1 MLPSRISAFC
11 SAWRHAF
18 LVVALAVLGPAL
30 PAQGQ
35 NLLEENFTFTGP
47 LTSNGWTA
55 VSGAGASPINATA
68 PGLAYPNLPSSGVG
82 NAASISTTGEDDRKA
97 LTATNS
103 SGSIYSSCLINLSAA
118 QTNGDYFYTLSS
130 GATGFIGRV
139 FARSSGSG
147 FQLGILKSSGG
158 VTTPTYDTNV
168 LSFGTVYLIATKIE
182 RLSGTTTD
190 DVASL
195 WINPVLGGA
204 EPTANAT
211 NSAGNDQTNIDSFVL
226 RQGSATA
233 APTLRLGNILVGTT
247 WASVTPTSS
256 ATAPSIS
263 SFTPTG
269 GSTGTL
275 VTINGSNLNGA
286 TSVTFNG
293 AAAVFNVVNSS
304 QITATVPVGATE
316 GPISVTTP
324 QGVAQSSTS
333 FAIPTI
339 SIGLPAVIKEGKTG
353 IGTLT
358 LNAAAVA
365 DVSVG
370 LSTSPTN
377 VLTVDTPVVIGTG
390 ATSANFNI
398 NTSLVASNTPVQVSA
413 VATGYASSPA
423 TINVQDVPAASL
435 ISSGYSQSFSS
446 FTDAATLPL
455 GWSLNASVAAYTAW
469 ATTDTGAKYSAGGVD
484 VFGYQHTGST
494 GTVEQV
500 LTLQNDTGAPITAL
514 TVRYN
519 GRAARLDQTRLPSY
533 TVTVDGVAQTALV
546 YSTGEGDNVA
556 KSAAISGLNIAAGQV
571 FQIVW
576 ISDRG
581 LTTTGTS
588 RQIGISNV
596 SVTVGASS
604 LPPTVAGLGVSF
616 SSITQ
621 TSAAVTANVVSDG
634 GASLTARGFVYA
646 QTSVNPTPAIGG
658 PGVTVVTDPST
669 ATGVLGTTLGGLSA
683 NTAYSV
689 RAFATN
695 AQGTSYSAV
704 ASFPTLAAPPSFT
717 GSYAQNFDDF
727 TATTSPS
734 LSTGAVAPGWT
745 AISSTALQT
754 YSGAW
759 TASSFSGGFF
769 GGASTPGVLG
779 YQHTS
784 GTGTLTVTLQLVN
797 NTGATLTQVN
807 VQYLGRVTELT
818 GTRFPEWAV
827 TVAGVPVPALSY
839 STASGVDETKT
850 ALVTG
855 LNVPNGQ
862 AFTIT
867 WVSSRGENAAG
878 NSRRIGLANVVVGS
892 AGPATPSIGA
902 TPSSLNLPGT
912 TVGAGG
918 AVTNFSASG
927 ANLIGDITVSVPGPD
942 FIIST
947 NSSSGFAGSLV
958 LTNSGGVVA
967 ATPIFVRLSGASAG
981 AFSNNISLAS
991 SNAATR
997 TVALSGTVSPPVG
1010 PSLVASPTALTNL
1023 AAYSNAPGG
1032 AQTVAVS
1039 VQGGSLTNDITA
1051 SVAGQGFEVAQSGA
1065 GVFGAQAFLPPGGG
1079 DLLVRIA
1086 QSNVVGP
1093 VGPANLA
1100 LVSGSISNSVA
1111 LSGARL
1117 SGAGITPG
1125 LTTFD
1130 SNLTLGASSQ
1140 FDFALNANASVVRGT
1155 NFSGVN
1161 VGGNLTVNAGAVFN
1175 IVLNGTGSATDF
1187 ANAFWQSPQSWQVFV
1202 VTGSTAGNFA
1212 IGAVSPDSTGKVSA
1226 AYGTFSL
1233 RTDAGGDVYLD
1244 WTPSGPAVPTV
1255 LVNRTSL
1262 LLPGT
1267 FAPDA
1272 GASTNFTASGANLLG
1287 DITVTANDAAN
1298 FAVSTNA
1305 SNGFAASLVLSN
1317 NSGSVATTPVY
1328 VRLTGTNI
1336 GPFTNTVSIA
1346 SSNAV
1351 TRTVTVSGTVTDPNA
1366 PSISVNPSALSA
1378 FTTTQGIASAAQSFV
1393 VTGGKLTNA
1402 VVITPPAG
1410 FAISTNGTAF
1420 STEPLTIPLAQFVSP
1435 TTVSVRLTGAAQGGP
1450 SGNVTVASSGATTQN
1465 VAVSGTVNPAPPQVL
1480 ALTGTLTGF
1489 STVQGVPSAAQQVTV
1504 RGSNLLTDVT
1514 VAAPANLEFSTNSAA
1529 GYGPS
1534 LVLPVAG
1541 GALSNTVF
1549 VRIPDSAAVG
1559 GPVTNTITA
1568 SSGTATPS
1576 TLAAVTTVTTNTN
1589 AFIVAKPSMLSGFAT
1604 MENSPSTNQTFVA
1617 SGTNLT
1623 ANLNIAAPS
1632 GYEISTNGTDFVT
1645 SLALVPGSVSA
1656 APSPAAA
1663 PKIYNDATNDI
1674 STATGISTGGGT
1686 LDIVKMEVS
1695 DTATDLVFSL
1705 TVNGNIS
1712 TNTGGTDWG
1721 NFMIGIGNGKA
1732 AGTTNST
1739 GNGWTRP
1746 INMITPTNSGMTHW
1760 IGSWVNAG
1768 GGSQLWTYAGPTWD
1782 GPAALP
1788 GYTLTPGAQSVITY
1802 TVAQSALGVTAG
1814 DTIFFDAYSSG
1825 NGGTDSAVD
1834 ALSNPNFAITA
1845 WAGPYTS
1852 ATNTGLSSYTI
1863 GGGGG
1868 AGTVPATTIYVRIA
1882 ANAPVTN
1889 NLSGVIALTSAG
1901 APDKSVALSGRVT
1914 GIPVVAAAPAE
1925 LPAFIALTNAV
1936 SPTNSFTVTGN
1947 YLTSNVT
1954 VTAPAPFRVS
1964 TNGSSGYA
1972 GTLELVPSAGALSN
1986 RVFVQ
1991 IDTAATT
1998 NAVTN
2003 IAVSASGATPAG
2015 VAVQAVV
2022 YDGSGPQLLP
2032 PAPSSLTNFFTVAGN
2047 SSASLPYIVAA
2058 TGLSNVA
2065 ITNAVTAGFEIS
2077 TDNVNFARAVTNRPA
2092 TGGVAT
2098 FTNYV
2103 RIASSASVN
2112 DPLTGSVAID
2122 AAGTTGFAVSLQ
2134 GTVAPVPTLGAAP
2147 GSFPAIWTVAGFP
2160 SAPQSVSLSA
2170 SNLVATN
2177 RTLSV
2182 SVGGGGFEVSTNST
2196 GGFASSL
2203 VITGESGSLSN
2214 LPLYARLTGAASG
2227 SVSTNV
2233 IVAAPAAG
2241 AVTNLSVPAAG
2252 TVLPRPLVSVAPA
2265 ALAGLNAAFGYASA
2279 PTNFAVSGTNL
2290 LQGITVALTNGS
2302 PFEVSTNSTNGF
2314 TNFVVLEPLL
2324 VAADRALNYTNGWT
2338 NGANAGNGFGPWQI
2352 IAAAGATATLADP
2365 ADSGITGMAS
2375 TAFALGGTN
2384 GYADAVRTFAQ
2395 PLAVGQRFSVR
2406 WGNNWDTGGSGN
2418 KGVNIY
2424 AGGTNG
2430 AQLLNINMSGTE
2442 QITINGQPMFTK
2454 YGSAAITLNFQYVA
2468 TNTLFVHATGRDGI
2482 ETYQNTFTVPG
2493 APDAVKF
2500 YAGDLAAA
2508 GLANRLAFFD
2518 NLSIAAAATD
2528 GGGVISNSPVFV
2540 RLKAGAP
2547 LGPVAGA
2554 AQVTSGPFA
2563 SPLLTTVLL
2572 SGTVDPAPEITV
2584 DPLALSGFSTT
2595 EGIASAP
2602 KFFDVSGAN
2611 FRDEP
2616 VVVAAPAG
2624 YEAALAEGGP
2634 YSSQVVLGPFSGTF
2648 TGQRVHVRLSR
2659 RAPEGPAVGDVVLT
2673 SPLAANVTV
2682 PLDGLVL
2689 APVDPGQNSEFV
2701 RLAARLLFYTEL
2713 NDAEVQDVLDYLGWP
2728 ADGQATLAQKAQ
2740 AIAELSGYDASE
2752 GIFDWTAD
2760 YAQISVAFA
2769 PFARLGLVPTAQQ
2782 VVSFVDTVRNGDQ
2795 TLLPFPATFNGLTGA
2810 PWWATRALAQA
2821 MTDFMAGPQFVSK
2834 FPTVPGLDTR
2844 AFYNWMNTVMF
2855 PGRAMGSEGPL
2866 QLTTMI
2872 NTLTASDGRAY
2883 AQGAGVAFRSV
2894 YVSVLLTEAR
2904 GSNDGSDIEKPFQR
2918 RANLAALNFQL
2929 WNNWSYAV
2937 NSAEYSVSNVAA
2949 LLRAPV
2955 VVPPSGPV
2963 VVQAGASFGPS
2974 QIGVTSP
2981 SAPINQQLLFSAT
2994 LDGFADLPDWLEF
3007 NRGTGEI
3014 QGTLPADVPPGTY
3027 TLRVTAE
3034 NMAGVSAPQA
3044 FQIQVLP
3051 PPAGPGP
3058 EDLWLQAQGVE
3069 ASFSSMAHLD
3079 LDGDGLT
3086 VLEEYLFGLGVHST
3100 EPAAVTQTT
3109 DGVDLVLEWKTP
3121 KQEAWHRV
3129 EKAINLP
3136 VWSPFTAV
3144 APVEIGANE
3153 THLSWRLTVPLE
3165 GARGFFRIVVGLEPD
3180 PSP

>member
-1 MLPSRISAFC
+1 M
-11 SAWRHAF
+11 
-18 LVVALAVLGPAL
+18 G
-30 PAQGQ
+30 
-35 NLLEENFTFTGP
+35 
-47 LTSNGWTA
+47 
-55 VSGAGASPINATA
+55 
-68 PGLAYPNLPSSGVG
+68 
-82 NAASISTTGEDDRKA
+82 
-97 LTATNS
+97 
-103 SGSIYSSCLINLSAA
+103 
-118 QTNGDYFYTLSS
+118 
-130 GATGFIGRV
+130 
-139 FARSSGSG
+139 
-147 FQLGILKSSGG
+147 
-158 VTTPTYDTNV
+158 
-168 LSFGTVYLIATKIE
+168 
-182 RLSGTTTD
+182 
-190 DVASL
+190 
-195 WINPVLGGA
+195 
-204 EPTANAT
+204 
-211 NSAGNDQTNIDSFVL
+211 
-226 RQGSATA
+226 
-233 APTLRLGNILVGTT
+233 
-247 WASVTPTSS
+247 
-256 ATAPSIS
+256 
-263 SFTPTG
+263 TG
-269 GSTGTL
+269 GNWYL
-275 VTINGSNLNGA
+275 LNGA
-286 TSVTFNG
+286 SCLVLAGSVVADNPNAPTIAGFNPPAGSAGTVVTVSGSNFAAGGTTVRFGPIQATPVTVSSPTSLLV
-293 AAAVFNVVNSS
+293 
-304 QITATVPVGATE
+304 TVPAGATT
-316 GPISVTTP
+316 GRISVTT
-324 QGVAQSSTS
+324 AD
-333 FAIPTI
+333 
-339 SIGLPAVIKEGKTG
+339 
-353 IGTLT
+353 GT
-358 LNAAAVA
+358 
-365 DVSVG
+365 
-370 LSTSPTN
+370 
-377 VLTVDTPVVIGTG
+377 
-390 ATSANFNI
+390 ATSANDFVI
-398 NTSLVASNTPVQVSA
+398 IDGSGTAAVQNAAAPYSGRNVFPRN
-413 VATGYASSPA
+413 SSGQTLQVVYSP
-423 TINVQDVPAASL
+423 PAA
-435 ISSGYSQSFSS
+435 
-446 FTDAATLPL
+446 
-455 GWSLNASVAAYTAW
+455 
-469 ATTDTGAKYSAGGVD
+469 
-484 VFGYQHTGST
+484 
-494 GTVEQV
+494 GTVEGLRVTLPVGFSGLSQGNVTVSGGGGSPTVAVAGQV
-500 LTLQNDTGAPITAL
+500 ATISGLAASSGNNVTISLGGLATPDTSQPVTNTGAYPLSIESRASGGTFATIASPPSAL
-514 TVRYN
+514 VVIPLANVRSVSGNTNYIPN
-519 GRAARLDQTRLPSY
+519 LLTNFVAVEGVANVARLQTNRGISAAIQD
-533 TVTVDGVAQTALV
+533 TNWGVTVDSSLTAVSSNLTRGNSYLALGTVTQFQGLVQLNVTNATNLVNVGPQVDPVPVVATVPEFTNPPTAYTYQSRVVRIENLTYVPGSSVWTNNTNATFVDQSGNTLTVYIAPASTATNAPPTNQLVTVVGVGGQSDTNNAPFD
-546 YSTGEGDNVA
+546 TGWRLQPRDSADIIFGSLPSISISATSLPAFSATVPA
-556 KSAAISGLNIAAGQV
+556 PSAAQSFTVSGSNLTEDIAVSAPAGFEVSLASGGPYAGSLPLTATGGTISSTQIFVRLTGASAG
-571 FQIVW
+571 
-576 ISDRG
+576 SPSG
-581 LTTTGTS
+581 
-588 RQIGISNV
+588 NV
-596 SVTVGASS
+596 SV
-604 LPPTVAGLGVSF
+604 
-616 SSITQ
+616 
-621 TSAAVTANVVSDG
+621 
-634 GASLTARGFVYA
+634 
-646 QTSVNPTPAIGG
+646 
-658 PGVTVVTDPST
+658 
-669 ATGVLGTTLGGLSA
+669 
-683 NTAYSV
+683 
-689 RAFATN
+689 
-695 AQGTSYSAV
+695 
-704 ASFPTLAAPPSFT
+704 
-717 GSYAQNFDDF
+717 
-727 TATTSPS
+727 
-734 LSTGAVAPGWT
+734 
-745 AISSTALQT
+745 
-754 YSGAW
+754 SG
-759 TASSFSGGFF
+759 
-769 GGASTPGVLG
+769 GGAST
-779 YQHTS
+779 
-784 GTGTLTVTLQLVN
+784 
-797 NTGATLTQVN
+797 
-807 VQYLGRVTELT
+807 
-818 GTRFPEWAV
+818 
-827 TVAGVPVPALSY
+827 
-839 STASGVDETKT
+839 
-850 ALVTG
+850 
-855 LNVPNGQ
+855 
-862 AFTIT
+862 
-867 WVSSRGENAAG
+867 
-878 NSRRIGLANVVVGS
+878 
-892 AGPATPSIGA
+892 
-902 TPSSLNLPGT
+902 
-912 TVGAGG
+912 
-918 AVTNFSASG
+918 
-927 ANLIGDITVSVPGPD
+927 
-942 FIIST
+942 
-947 NSSSGFAGSLV
+947 
-958 LTNSGGVVA
+958 
-967 ATPIFVRLSGASAG
+967 
-981 AFSNNISLAS
+981 
-991 SNAATR
+991 R
-997 TVALSGTVSPPVG
+997 TVAVNGTVSPPVG
-1010 PSLVASPTALTNL
+1010 PSLAASPTALTNL
-1023 AAYSNAPGG
+1023 VAYSNAPGG
-1032 AQTVAVS
+1032 AQTVAVAA
-1039 VQGGSLTNDITA
+1039 QGGSLTNDITA
-1051 SVAGQGFEVAQSGA
+1051 SVGGAGFEVAESGT

-1079 DLLVRIA
+1079 NLLVRIT

-1093 VGPANLA
+1093 VGPVNLA
-1100 LVSGSISNSVA
+1100 LASGSVSTNVPLA
-1111 LSGARL
+1111 GARL

-1130 SNLTLGASSQ
+1130 SNLTFGASSQ
-1140 FDFALNANASVVRGT
+1140 FDFALNTNNTVVRGT

-1187 ANAFWQSPQSWQVFV
+1187 SNAFWQSPQSWQVFV
-1202 VTGSTAGNFA
+1202 VTGSTTGNFA

-1226 AYGTFSL
+1226 AYGAFSL
-1233 RTDAGGDVYLD
+1233 RTDAGGGVYLD
-1244 WTPSGPAVPTV
+1244 WTPAGPVVPTV

-1272 GASTNFTASGANLLG
+1272 GVSTNFTASGANLLG

-1336 GPFTNTVSIA
+1336 GTFTNTVSVA

-1410 FAISTNGTAF
+1410 FAVSTNGTAF
-1420 STEPLTIPLAQFVSP
+1420 SPEPLTIPLAQFVSP

-1450 SGNVTVASSGATTQN
+1450 FGNVTVASSGATTQN

-1760 IGSWVNAG
+1760 IGSWVDAG
-1768 GGSQLWTYAGPTWD
+1768 GGSQLWTYAGPAWD

-2203 VITGESGSLSN
+2203 VITGASGSLSN

-2518 NLSIAAAATD
+2518 NLSIAAAATN
-2528 GGGVISNSPVFV
+2528 GGGVINNSPVFV

-2689 APVDPGQNSEFV
+2689 APVDPGKNSEFV

-3100 EPAAVTQTT
+3100 EPAAVTQRT
-3109 DGVDLVLEWKTP
+3109 DGIDLVLEWKTP